1 LEPSHDSHD
10 DNNDDDYD
18 DEDEM
23 GLGGGGGEVDLG
35 SMELQLKN
43 MLNFQAR

>member
-1 LEPSHDSHD
+1 LEASHNSHD

-18 DEDEM
+18 EEDEM
-23 GLGGGGGEVDLG
+23 GLGRRGEVDLG